1 MHVLLRVAECNGKP
15 DFEPVLVDRIEGERY
30 RVLFSPGLAYGVAAG
45 DEIEVD
51 PDGRFKVVARGGNL
65 AVRFLCAS
73 GTTGIEQKLTEQVVS
88 IGGRLDGRVRN
99 GLAYTV
105 PATVGRGVIGE
116 LFGAAKRETPE
127 ALWEYGNVYEEDGQL
142 MEWLRGEA

>member
-1 MHVLLRVAECNGKP
+1 MHVLLRIGERNGKP
-15 DFEPVLVDRIEGERY
+15 DFEPVHVDQIEGGRY

-51 PDGRFKVVARGGNL
+51 PDGRFEVVVRGGNL

-88 IGGRLDGRVRN
+88 IGGRLDGHVRN

-105 PATVGRGVIGE
+105 PAKVGRDLIGE